1 VVSVVRIADPDA
13 PAFDILER
21 PSRCRPDVASGC
33 SSGNPAAQEVASR
46 PDATTMT
53 MPKSRPG
60 VCGEMD
66 DVAVGPLGRY
76 PDTIAAS
83 VGYSLASP

>member
-1 VVSVVRIADPDA
+1 
-13 PAFDILER
+13 
-21 PSRCRPDVASGC
+21 
-33 SSGNPAAQEVASR
+33 
-46 PDATTMT
+46 MT